1 MLSARHDAVLSCV
14 DFEANGRNWTQKV
27 KQIMKAAAPS
37 VFRNYYRQRTA
48 NQWHKIEAEVG
59 VPGAIRPFL
68 AGNWKMNLIPRAGVA
83 LAARIF
89 DICKGVTDVDIGLAP
104 PFTGLSKL
112 ADYIQPDFLRTE
124 YGLGRN
130 VFLLA
135 QDTFFESKG
144 AFTGEISPEMLAAIG
159 VDRVIIGH
167 SDRRTNLGKY
177 FGFGPSVAKR
187 LSRNFLLQE
196 LEKLKTKEDADP
208 QVVVALERLT
218 VDGNQDVLT
227 GIGRFLEE
235 ELIARVGESDET
247 IQHKVQASL
256 TQGLQVILCV
266 GENREA
272 RESHETFNLLD
283 RQLRMA
289 FEVVSPRTAN
299 DVMIAYEPVWA
310 IGAGAKAATL
320 EQISEVHDFI
330 RNVIMDLYGEQTAS
344 IIRILYGGNV
354 NPDNIAD
361 IMNIPGV
368 DGALV
373 GGASLKANTFAQII
387 RFGLGA

>member
-1 MLSARHDAVLSCV
+1 
-14 DFEANGRNWTQKV
+14 
-27 KQIMKAAAPS
+27 MKTTAPS
-37 VFRNYYRQRTA
+37 VYRTYFRQRTA
-48 NQWHKIEAEVG
+48 NQWHKVEAEAG

-68 AGNWKMNLIPRAGVA
+68 AGNWKMNLIPRSGVA

-89 DICKGVTDVDIGLAP
+89 DICRGVKDVDIGLAP
-104 PFTGLSKL
+104 PFTGLSTL
-112 ADYIQPDFLRTE
+112 ADYLKPDFLRTE

-144 AFTGEISPEMLAAIG
+144 AYTGEISPEMLAAIG

-187 LSRNFLLQE
+187 LSRSFLSQE
-196 LEKLKTKEDADP
+196 LEKLKMKAGADA
-208 QVVVALERLT
+208 QILAALEHLT
-218 VDGNQDVLT
+218 SEENQNILT
-227 GIGRFLEE
+227 GLARFLEE
-235 ELIARVGESDET
+235 ELIERVGESDEA
-247 IQHKVQASL
+247 IQHKVQAAL
-256 TQGLQVILCV
+256 AQGLQVILCV
-266 GENREA
+266 GENRDA
-272 RESHETFNLLD
+272 RESHETFHLLD

-289 FEVVSPRTAN
+289 FEVVSPRTAGE
-299 DVMIAYEPVWA
+299 VVIAYEPVWA
-310 IGAGAKAATL
+310 VGEGAKAATL

-330 RNVIMDLYGEQTAS
+330 RNLIMDLYGEQIAS
-344 IIRILYGGNV
+344 SIRILYGGNV
-354 NPDNIAD
+354 KPENIAE

-373 GGASLKANTFAQII
+373 GGASLRANTFAQII
-387 RFGLGA
+387 RFGLNS